1 MTTTTLQK
9 TRTAGSA
16 AFCDAYVEANNATSS
31 GEGDPTPA
39 FEAAQAAAPEEI
51 SEDVSALIEAAAA
64 AEEEDVPPPE
74 FFDANVAVG
83 EYVED
88 NCDFE
93 TIEVTAREYE
103 FEGLPDEATAGTV
116 LVKFTNDGGEV
127 HESAMFTVNEGE
139 ERPLEELLALPEE
152 EVETVVTEVTGSA
165 FALPEGTSTPPTTSS
180 PDAPSPCASFR
191 SASPWTPWNPAR
203 SPRAHPTSPKAW
215 STSSRSRPSSMAEL
229 QPSKTPGYAFDPRHL
244 LSQTVLVSGT
254 QRCANLRS
262 RQPPL
267 RPWRYLEPALGDALS
282 VVLCASHW
290 VA

>member
-1 MTTTTLQK
+1 MRRNRKNHTLISPWK
-9 TRTAGSA
+9 RAAALGVVAVLALGACGGDDDDDDAAENETADSA

-51 SEDVSALIEAAAA
+51 SEDVAALIEAAAA

-116 LVKFTNDGGEV
+116 LVKFTNEGGEV
-127 HESAMFTVNEGE
+127 HELAMFTVNEGE

-152 EVETVVTEVTGSA
+152 EVETAVTEVTGSA
-165 FALPEGTSTPPTTSS
+165 FALPEGTFYTTY
-180 PDAPSPCASFR
+180 DLVAGR
-191 SASPWTPWNPAR
+191 
-203 SPRAHPTSPKAW
+203 
-215 STSSRSRPSSMAEL
+215 
-229 QPSKTPGYAFDPRHL
+229 
-244 LSQTVLVSGT
+244 TV
-254 QRCANLRS
+254 
-262 RQPPL
+262 
-267 RPWRYLEPALGDALS
+267 ALCFIPVGFTMDALES
-282 VVLCASHW
+282 GEEPEGAPHFTEGMVHEFEVTS
-290 VA
+290 